1 MTQVQSSGGAQA
13 PFATPVSSGSAK
25 AASQPDK
32 KIAVPKAGA
41 ATAVAASADAGTQVS
56 FGMEALQ
63 ALENTGAF
71 VGKTLLT
78 GVEDIGEATY
88 YAAKTLG
95 TGAIDVAKGLG
106 NGVVDGVHGVINGVE
121 DTANAVG
128 HGIVHV
134 ENAASDIWSM
144 ASQGAT
150 AATNLATAVGADG
163 VTLATNMSTAATDV
177 GVSAEALAASVG
189 SVAST
194 AAGYGKYVV
203 QQARNAIKELT

>member
-1 MTQVQSSGGAQA
+1 MTQVQSSGGALP
-13 PFATPVSSGSAK
+13 PFATPVSTGSAK

-32 KIAVPKAGA
+32 KITVPKAA
-41 ATAVAASADAGTQVS
+41 AADAGTQVS

-78 GVEDIGEATY
+78 GVEDVGEATY

-95 TGAIDVAKGLG
+95 TGAIDVAKGLSK
-106 NGVVDGVHGVINGVE
+106 GVVDGVHGVINGVE
-121 DTANAVG
+121 DTVNAVG
-128 HGIVHV
+128 RGVVHV

-144 ASQGAT
+144 ATQGAT

-177 GVSAEALAASVG
+177 GVSAEALAAGVS